1 MGFIAEE
8 LIAQIVPQ
16 AEYEFTCYSCF
27 LVRRRSQIFRDER
40 PRLLV

>member
-27 LVRRRSQIFRDER
+27 LECED
-40 PRLLV
+40 